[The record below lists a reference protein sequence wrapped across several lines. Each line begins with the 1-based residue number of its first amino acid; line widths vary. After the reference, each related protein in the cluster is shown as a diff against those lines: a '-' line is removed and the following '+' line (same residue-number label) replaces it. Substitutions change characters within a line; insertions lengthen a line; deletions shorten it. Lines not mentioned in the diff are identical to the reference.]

1 MSASFGHTY
10 KTTIFGESHG
20 PGIGCIIQGAPA
32 GFQVDK
38 QKLADF
44 LGRRRPNTRLWS
56 TPRAETD
63 TPIFVSGITDD
74 GIIEGTPIC
83 ALIKNKDARSHAYD
97 KLRDTPR
104 PSHADFAA
112 NAKWKGNQD
121 IRGGG
126 HFSGRLTASLCIS
139 GGIAKQIL
147 EDKGIQISAHI
158 LQIGPYKDISFAAQK
173 TDDTHRQKLKEQMD
187 SLSKTWLPVLDPQ
200 AAEDILAYMDKIQ
213 SQGDSCGGIIECVVT
228 GVTPGLGTPRF
239 DGIDARLAQAALA
252 IPGCKAFEMGEGF
265 GFADI
270 LGSEANDPYIKDHD
284 KILPLTNNS
293 GGVTGG
299 VTTGAPLWFKVGI
312 KPTPSIQAPQTT
324 LNVKTGRLETLNV
337 PGRHDSCIVPR
348 VVPVVEG
355 VCAAT
360 LLDILESEA
369 FEHI

>member
-38 QKLADF
+38 QELGDF
-44 LGRRRPNTRLWS
+44 LARRRPNSRLWS
-56 TPRAETD
+56 TPRTETD
-63 TPIFVSGITDD
+63 TPVFISGICED

-83 ALIKNKDARSHAYD
+83 ALIKNKDPRSHAYD

-104 PSHADFAA
+104 PSHADYAA
-112 NAKWKGNQD
+112 DVKWKGNQD

-147 EDKGIQISAHI
+147 AKKGIRISAHI
-158 LQIGPYKDISFAAQK
+158 LKIGPFEDTPFAANK
-173 TDDTHRQKLKEQMD
+173 TDAATRKKLEEQMD
-187 SLSKTWLPVLDPQ
+187 SLDKSWLSVLDSKV
-200 AAEDILAYMDKIQ
+200 ADNILNYMDEIHNQK
-213 SQGDSCGGIIECVVT
+213 DSCAGIIECVASGLRP
-228 GVTPGLGTPRF
+228 GVGTPRF
-239 DGIDARLAQAALA
+239 DGIDARLAQACLA
-252 IPGCKAFEMGEGF
+252 IPGCKGFEMGEGF
-265 GFADI
+265 GFADL
-270 LGSEANDPYIKDHD
+270 LGSTANDPYIQEGNQ
-284 KILPLTNNS
+284 ILPLTNNS

-299 VTTGAPLWFKVGI
+299 ISTGAPLWFKVAI
-312 KPTPSIQAPQTT
+312 KPTPSIQAPQQT
-324 LNVKTGRLETLNV
+324 LNIKTGNQEILQV

-348 VVPVVEG
+348 AVPVVES

-369 FEHI
+369 FENM